1 MNIVESVGVDQ
12 TRSVLR
18 STSSTDF
25 TLPRLS
31 TKFTERAFS
40 HNARNALPQDLR
52 VVVVRILRQKK
63 RKFCTSTLRILRII
77 FVNSAQI
84 LRTLSSRFFH
94 FKITSA
100 VALLYDP
107 VSHTSILA

>member
-1 MNIVESVGVDQ
+1 MTMLQTLLHHALRLLRGVSSTYLMNIVEFLGVCQ

-40 HNARNALPQDLR
+40 HAAWNVTLHQDLR
-52 VVVVRILRQKK
+52 DMIDPAVFRQQLNAHC
-63 RKFCTSTLRILRII
+63 FTLAFNMR
-77 FVNSAQI
+77 
-84 LRTLSSRFFH
+84 
-94 FKITSA
+94 
-100 VALLYDP
+100 
-107 VSHTSILA
+107 